1 MRSLASLLA
10 TGFLQQLEII
20 AGHTVEVNVTAI
32 EFAEDASDVLEGF
45 ETSGVPES
53 AGRLVVLG
61 RNMSVELAA
70 EMLPEVSLREFASLG
85 VRALILT
92 GGERP
97 QGLMPSSAEMLAQLG
112 LVILS
117 APSHLKVAELLSHLT
132 SALAG
137 DGAQALRRVTQYLDA
152 SAMHQHATS
161 GAPDAGADALLAL
174 ASRALENT
182 VTLEPG
188 DSIGVAVRLEGTHV
202 GRITSP
208 RRSGV
213 DGLADR
219 IVSELV
225 ALHLAGQLSSRELSG
240 ARLSADVL
248 LSELIV
254 AAEDHAVR
262 LTQQARSL
270 GLPID
275 GWHRALVF
283 LPTQPEHLWS
293 PAYFSS
299 LGNAALAALPDPTP
313 WLVTRSEGALILLQS
328 WGEDPRPVAATGDPA
343 GKVLDHL
350 NAHSRASRFRCG
362 VGSVHQGVSG
372 LRVTVAEGRS
382 ALGQPSNSPVVR
394 YDQDGLR
401 PIIVDL
407 AHTTASRASAR
418 QLLGPIL
425 ALDSAKAREIIY
437 TLQVYL
443 DEQSS
448 LARAAERLSLH
459 RNSVAYRVRQAK
471 HLLGTELD
479 NAEQRLAM
487 QLACRAYLIDHGGVS

>member
-1 MRSLASLLA
+1 MRSLASLLT
-10 TGFLQQLEII
+10 TGFLQQLEVV
-20 AGHTVEVNVTAI
+20 AGQASGVSISTI

-45 ETSGVPES
+45 HSTNDAAP
-53 AGRLVVLG
+53 AGRLLVLG
-61 RNMSVELAA
+61 RGMSIELGG
-70 EMLPEVSLREFASLG
+70 EMLPEVSVREFAALG
-85 VRALILT
+85 VQALVLT

-97 QGLMPSSAEMLAQLG
+97 QGLMPSSTEMLARLG

-117 APSHLKVAELLSHLT
+117 APAHLKVAELLSHLA

-137 DGAQALRRVTQYLDA
+137 DGTQALRRVTQYLDA
-152 SAMHQHATS
+152 SAMYQHAARGT
-161 GAPDAGADALLAL
+161 PAGSADEILAL
-174 ASRALENT
+174 ASEALEGE
-182 VTLEPG
+182 VTLEPRG
-188 DSIGVAVRLEGTHV
+188 SHGVPVRLEGTEL
-202 GRITSP
+202 GRITWH

-225 ALHLAGQLSSRELSG
+225 ALHLAEQLHSRELSG
-240 ARLSADVL
+240 TRLSAEVL

-262 LTQQARSL
+262 LTQQARGL
-270 GLPID
+270 GLQID

-299 LGNAALAALPDPTP
+299 LGNAALSALPDPTS

-328 WGEDPRPVAATGDPA
+328 WSEDPRPIAGGQDPA
-343 GKVLDHL
+343 GNVLAHL
-350 NAHSRASRFRCG
+350 NAHSQASRFRCG
-362 VGSVHQGVSG
+362 VGSVHKGVSG

-382 ALGQPSNSPVVR
+382 ALGQPSSNPVVR

-418 QLLGPIL
+418 QLLEPIL
-425 ALDSAKAREIIY
+425 ALDNAKAREIIY

-448 LARAAERLSLH
+448 LARSAERLTLH

-471 HLLGTELD
+471 HLLDSELD
-479 NAEQRLAM
+479 SAEQRLAL
-487 QLACRAYLIDHGGVS
+487 QLACRAYLIDQGGVS